1 MSRRELCVLF
11 SSAGRRVELIQC
23 FRAAAARLDVT
34 LRVMACDRRPELSAA
49 CHTADR
55 AFAVPGC
62 DDEAFIDAVADICRT
77 ENVDLVVPTI
87 DPELLPFSLN
97 AERFAERGTRIHVSP
112 PLVVEIAR
120 DKLRTM
126 HTFHRA
132 GLAVPRTDTLENA
145 RQTTA
150 DWTWPVFVKPR
161 SGSASRSISVIHDPN
176 ALPKDCA
183 EPMIVQE
190 YLSGPEYTI
199 NMFVDRDGIAR
210 SCIAHE
216 RLSVRAGEVEKGRTV
231 RLAELPALAR
241 GMAEALPD
249 ARGAL
254 CFQAIA
260 DVTRGLQVI
269 ELNARFGGGYPLADR
284 AGARFAQWLLEEVA
298 GLPVSANDDWRDG
311 VLMLRYDQA
320 LFDG

>member
-23 FRAAAARLDVT
+23 FRAAAERLDVT
-34 LRVMACDRRPELSAA
+34 LRVIACDRRPDLSAA

-62 DDEAFIDAVADICRT
+62 DDEAFIDAVADICRA
-77 ENVDLVVPTI
+77 ENVDLLVPTI
-87 DPELLPFSLN
+87 DPELLPFSLH
-97 AERFAERGTRIHVSP
+97 AERFANAGTRIHVSP

-126 HTFHRA
+126 QTFHGA

-145 RQTTA
+145 RHETA

-176 ALPKDCA
+176 ALPKDCT

-190 YLSGPEYTI
+190 YLFGPEYTI
-199 NMFVDRDGIAR
+199 NMFVDRNGIVR

-241 GMAEALPD
+241 GMAEALPE

-260 DVTRGLQVI
+260 DATRGLQII

-284 AGARFAQWLLEEVA
+284 AGASFAQWLLEEVA
-298 GLPVSANDDWRDG
+298 GLPVSADDDWRDG
-311 VLMLRYDQA
+311 VLMLRYDAA
-320 LFDG
+320 LFEG

>member
-190 YLSGPEYTI
+190 YLSGPNT
-199 NMFVDRDGIAR
+199 R
-210 SCIAHE
+210 STCSSTVMASPDHASHTNGSRCGRAKSRRGE
-216 RLSVRAGEVEKGRTV
+216 PCAWRSFPRL
-231 RLAELPALAR
+231 R
-241 GMAEALPD
+241 G
-249 ARGAL
+249 G
-254 CFQAIA
+254 
-260 DVTRGLQVI
+260 
-269 ELNARFGGGYPLADR
+269 
-284 AGARFAQWLLEEVA
+284 WLRHCPTHA
-298 GLPVSANDDWRDG
+298 APSAFRQSP
-311 VLMLRYDQA
+311 M
-320 LFDG
+320 

>member
-23 FRAAAARLDVT
+23 FRAAAARLDLT
-34 LRVMACDRRPELSAA
+34 LCVIGCDRRPDLSAA
-49 CHTADR
+49 CHAADR
-55 AFAVPGC
+55 SFTVPGC
-62 DDEAFIDAVADICRT
+62 DDKGFIDAVIDICRA
-77 ENVDLVVPTI
+77 ENVDLLIPTI

-97 AERFAERGTRIHVSP
+97 TQRFAEAGTRVHVSAP
-112 PLVVEIAR
+112 VVVETAR

-126 HTFHRA
+126 QTFHGA
-132 GLAVPRTDTLENA
+132 GLPVPRTDTLENTLQA
-145 RQTTA
+145 TA

-161 SGSASRSISVIHDPN
+161 SGSASRSISVVYAPD
-176 ALPKDCA
+176 ALPKDCV

-199 NMFVDRDGIAR
+199 NMFVDGGGVIR
-210 SCIAHE
+210 SCVAHE

-231 RLAELPALAR
+231 RLPELPALAR
-241 GMAEALPD
+241 GMARALPD

-260 DVTRGLQVI
+260 DATRGLRII

-284 AGARFAQWLLEEVA
+284 AGAFFARWLLEEVA
-298 GLPVSANDDWRDG
+298 GLPLSANDDWRDG
-311 VLMLRYDQA
+311 VLMLRYDA
-320 LFDG
+320 AFFEG